1 MSKITKAAKEK
12 TTFVKESK
20 RLRLDETVT
29 NYMGGQSY
37 TVDPIMR
44 LKMVTASSI
53 FGEPQYY
60 RQTGFNNKKNVRN
73 GVEFAKISG
82 ICLFGERYKEEIDTA
97 TYMEQVIDS
106 ALDYDFKA
114 TVEWAVTLRKEYYM
128 RLNPQVIMVRAAIH
142 PKRAEICKDDKTA
155 WFRKTNVQVMQRA
168 DDVIEQMNYYIY
180 INNGTVKNCPSVLKR
195 SWKEKIESLDAYQMN
210 KYGGNDMINVCRVCH
225 ASKNHVPELMKTG
238 KVHVEE
244 NKKTWENLHSDGKL
258 WEEILQTIRLP
269 HMAALRNMRGVFSEI
284 NNLDIAKQYTENL
297 KSGVL
302 KGKQL
307 PFRYYSAYN
316 TLNRANETIVNHKMH
331 LLDSL
336 EECMDISLDNMP
348 KLKGRTMCL
357 SDNSGSA
364 WGNFNSEYG
373 TVTVA
378 EIDNLSSVI
387 TSMNSD
393 EGYVGK
399 FGNEL
404 KVYEISKRNG
414 CLKQA
419 NEISSSRYKDVGS
432 ATEGGIWLFFKNAI
446 ENKEHWDNIFI
457 YSDMQAGTG
466 GLYGTEKHQKE
477 YRKQYG
483 TGHSNN
489 FVNVF
494 ALVEEYRKRVN
505 PKVNVFS
512 VQTAGYDN
520 SVVPNFAYRTT
531 LLYGWTGKE
540 AVFAAKMN
548 ELWDEVDKRC
558 EATQ

>member
-20 RLRLDETVT
+20 RLRLDETVE

-60 RQTGFNNKKNVRN
+60 RRFTFNNRHNVDHGALFAQLSKSDLFADMYKN
-73 GVEFAKISG
+73 E
-82 ICLFGERYKEEIDTA
+82 LDTA

-106 ALDYDFKA
+106 ALDYDFKT
-114 TVEWAVTLRKEYYM
+114 TVEWAMVLRKEYYM

-142 PKRAEICKDDKTA
+142 PKRAEICMNDKTS
-155 WFRKTNVQVMQRA
+155 WFRKTNIEVMQRA

-180 INNGTVKNCPSVLKR
+180 INGGSVKNCPNVLKR
-195 SWKEKIESLDAYQMN
+195 SWKEKIESLDTYQMN

-225 ASKNHVPELMKTG
+225 ANKNNVPELMSTG
-238 KVHVEE
+238 KVKVEE
-244 NKKTWENLHSDGKL
+244 NKKTWENLRSDGKS
-258 WEEILQTIRLP
+258 WKEILQTIRLP
-269 HMAALRNMRGVFSEI
+269 HMAALRNIRGVFREI
-284 NNLDIAKQYTENL
+284 DDFDIAKQYTENL
-297 KSGVL
+297 KNGVL
-302 KGKQL
+302 KGKQF

-316 TLNRANETIVNHKMH
+316 AIGSITNINHKTL

-336 EECMDISLDNMP
+336 EECIDVSLNNMP

-357 SDNSGSA
+357 TDNSGSA
-364 WGNFNSEYG
+364 WGTYNSEYG
-373 TVTVA
+373 SVTVG

-387 TSMNSD
+387 AAMNSD

-404 KVYEISKRNG
+404 KIYEISKRNG
-414 CLKQA
+414 CLSQA
-419 NEISSSRYKDVGS
+419 REINKGRGHDVGLS
-432 ATEGGIWLFFKNAI
+432 TEGGIWVFFKNAI
-446 ENKEHWDNIFI
+446 ETKEHWDNIFI
-457 YSDMQAGTG
+457 YSDMQAGIG
-466 GLYGTEKHQKE
+466 GLYGTYKQKE
-477 YRKQYG
+477 EYKKSFGCVHARDYI
-483 TGHSNN
+483 
-489 FVNVF
+489 NVF
-494 ALVEEYRKRVN
+494 ALVEEYRKKVN
-505 PKVNVFS
+505 PKVNVYS

-520 SVVPNFAYRTT
+520 SAVPNFAYRTT

-540 AVFAAKMN
+540 LVFAEKMN
-548 ELWDEVDKRC
+548 QLWDEFDKKN
-558 EATQ
+558 EVLV